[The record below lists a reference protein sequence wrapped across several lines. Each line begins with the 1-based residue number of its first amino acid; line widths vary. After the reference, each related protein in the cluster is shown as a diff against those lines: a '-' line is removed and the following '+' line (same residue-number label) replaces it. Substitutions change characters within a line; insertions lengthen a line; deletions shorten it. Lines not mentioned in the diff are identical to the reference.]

1 VTGGGA
7 MAASHDDAA
16 TAGRQADTGWG
27 RLVREGFSMLL
38 HRLATPEA
46 EAAMVVLVSDGNLG
60 RLSDDLTSLGRTT
73 AGDAAVV
80 TVAGETL
87 GPILERRGSPGFLAG
102 AAELPRLVI
111 IDLADDLGGAARQRA
126 VAGFLD
132 WLVERR
138 ISICVCVSR
147 GSFTAGLEPTLES
160 RLAAGLVVHV
170 PIRPATVPAA
180 GNQSLSRLIRATARR
195 YGIAPIHLTG
205 PGRSRSAVE
214 VRNLAMY
221 LARRLTGS
229 SFGVIG
235 QAFGGRDHTTVMRGI
250 RGVEAR
256 IAADASFAADVE
268 SLITGTTTPCR
279 TTRRR
284 ATG

>member
-1 VTGGGA
+1 VTRGGA
-7 MAASHDDAA
+7 MAASHDDVT

-27 RLVREGFSMLL
+27 QLVREGFSMLL
-38 HRLATPEA
+38 HRLATPDV
-46 EAAMVVLVSDGNLG
+46 EAATVVLVSDGNLG

-73 AGDAAVV
+73 GGDTAVV
-80 TVAGETL
+80 TVAGRTL
-87 GPILERRGSPGFLAG
+87 GGILQRRGSPGFLAG

-111 IDLADDLGGAARQRA
+111 IDLANEVGGAARQRA

-132 WLVERR
+132 WLVERG
-138 ISICVCVSR
+138 ISVCVCVSR
-147 GSFTAGLEPTLES
+147 GSFTAGLEPALES
-160 RLAAGLVVHV
+160 RLTAGLLVHV
-170 PIRPATVPAA
+170 PIRPTTVPAA
-180 GNQSLSRLIRATARR
+180 ATPSLAGLIRGTARH
-195 YGIAPIHLTG
+195 YGVDPLQLTG

-214 VRNLAMY
+214 VRNLAMF

-250 RGVEAR
+250 RGVEER

-268 SLITGTTTPCR
+268 SLITGTTTPGR
-279 TTRRR
+279 TSRRR